1 MPAAPA
7 DGGGMGAEV
16 PNPGEW
22 ESWARE
28 AETLWAAVSA
38 RKPRLEVAS
47 DSGRESVPGRDAGGV
62 FEPLAAW
69 PTARLFTPGTAVT
82 PAESAGVA
90 FAASTEPPASRGPT
104 ASVPGWTRGAFDASF
119 DRPRDD
125 DCPPTDAVSAFAS
138 ASRAASAA
146 EMRRRRES
154 RPAAVAARAWRDVE
168 RAYLRTVRDG
178 PLAGTPLALRRA
190 DAKRVALSNDT
201 DTVSHGFRD
210 RAVTDAMNALPMP
223 RETVMRSFDVWR
235 TRWASKRR
243 ARVAATSLRTKTLTK
258 TFRTWRD
265 DVVRTRTRRTVR
277 AAIALETW
285 HSHLVA
291 SRAARAVSA
300 AAKTRAVK
308 RGATGAFRVWR
319 ALADDAATLAF
330 SADSFAYARR
340 VSEVFRRW
348 KKKAE
353 NARRDRAW
361 CAFAETWRT
370 RRVLAR
376 AAALWRRFAFHKFA
390 ARERAEALGLEKKR
404 TRLHAVF
411 FLWRRRASAIAA
423 GVELVRL
430 ACVKWRFE
438 RMECAFGAFRAAA
451 SAKRAK
457 RTASAAFYETKL
469 LTKASALWRGVVVAH
484 ERRVFGAAVFKMRK
498 AVDKVR
504 VTRCVEAFRLAV
516 FRGRERDREATE
528 AFRSRKKFLAF
539 RGWADVAEECVSLTD
554 QLLTETARL
563 GWPGRVRSR
572 RAFVTWRERAT
583 HRRAYRTSVEEE
595 VVVLASA
602 NRARR
607 AVARWRL
614 NAAEAVL
621 AQLQTLRA
629 KHHRLSFLFRLYRG
643 EMARR
648 KNARL
653 ETQVKLGASAIRR
666 LATCHAG
673 WRAFVH
679 EMRPIRRRLRR
690 YRETMSAGHVVSG
703 KTVSSYGLSVKAND
717 EKRQM
722 TPDTHTQTVSAA
734 LRREMRDAQDAA
746 TVGPLVAAAARAR
759 VTCILRAA
767 RAGGANAANAAR
779 LRQRLGK
786 VWSKMVARETADA
799 FGGFRGDDAGAFVA
813 FSDHAKSSFQAKP
826 PKHERPAFFS
836 ARSSARTSASSTPG
850 GSPAKRAKLSGVS
863 PARRPGPGGGG
874 GARAHAVNAFRANET
889 YREKAFS
896 PKPSPSRSF
905 ASEGFRSARSSMPGS
920 AAGSASVSAS
930 VSRAPSANPSPAKA
944 PTAQTER
951 RDVFVTGDALAEGS
965 GSAEAALRVLRER
978 VAARL
983 GAVAESPAAVSW
995 SPSRQ
1000 RDGSE
1005 SPNRRQSSSKV
1016 LEMRA
1021 RFDGE

>member
-62 FEPLAAW
+62 FEPHAAW
-69 PTARLFTPGTAVT
+69 PAARLFTPGTTVT

-201 DTVSHGFRD
+201 DTVSNGFRD

-330 SADSFAYARR
+330 SADSFLYARR

-390 ARERAEALGLEKKR
+390 ARERAEALRLDKKR
-404 TRLHAVF
+404 TRLLAVF

-484 ERRVFGAAVFKMRK
+484 ERRVFGAAVAKMRK
-498 AVDKVR
+498 AVNKVR
-504 VTRCVEAFRLAV
+504 VARCVEAFRLAV
-516 FRGRERDREATE
+516 FRGRERDRQAIEL
-528 AFRSRKKFLAF
+528 FRSQRKFLAF
-539 RGWADVAEECVSLTD
+539 RGWADVAEAAVSLTD

-572 RAFVTWRERAT
+572 RAFVTWCERAT

-602 NRARR
+602 NRLRR
-607 AVARWRL
+607 SVARWRL

-703 KTVSSYGLSVKAND
+703 KTVSSYGVSVKAMD

-813 FSDHAKSSFQAKP
+813 FSDRAICAFQAKP

-944 PTAQTER
+944 PTAQTGH

-1005 SPNRRQSSSKV
+1005 SPSRRQSSSKV

>member
-1 MPAAPA
+1 
-7 DGGGMGAEV
+7 
-16 PNPGEW
+16 
-22 ESWARE
+22 
-28 AETLWAAVSA
+28 
-38 RKPRLEVAS
+38 
-47 DSGRESVPGRDAGGV
+47 
-62 FEPLAAW
+62 
-69 PTARLFTPGTAVT
+69 
-82 PAESAGVA
+82 
-90 FAASTEPPASRGPT
+90 
-104 ASVPGWTRGAFDASF
+104 
-119 DRPRDD
+119 
-125 DCPPTDAVSAFAS
+125 
-138 ASRAASAA
+138 
-146 EMRRRRES
+146 
-154 RPAAVAARAWRDVE
+154 
-168 RAYLRTVRDG
+168 
-178 PLAGTPLALRRA
+178 
-190 DAKRVALSNDT
+190 
-201 DTVSHGFRD
+201 
-210 RAVTDAMNALPMP
+210 
-223 RETVMRSFDVWR
+223 
-235 TRWASKRR
+235 
-243 ARVAATSLRTKTLTK
+243 
-258 TFRTWRD
+258 
-265 DVVRTRTRRTVR
+265 
-277 AAIALETW
+277 
-285 HSHLVA
+285 
-291 SRAARAVSA
+291 VSA

-330 SADSFAYARR
+330 SADSFLYARR
-340 VSEVFRRW
+340 VSGVFQRW

-376 AAALWRRFAFHKFA
+376 ANSLWRRLAFHKFA
-390 ARERAEALGLEKKR
+390 ARERAEALRLEKKR

-438 RMECAFGAFRAAA
+438 RMECAFDAFRAAA

-484 ERRVFGAAVFKMRK
+484 ERRVFGAAVAKMRK

-504 VTRCVEAFRLAV
+504 VARCVEAFRLAV
-516 FRGRERDREATE
+516 FRGRERDRQATE

-539 RGWADVAEECVSLTD
+539 RGWADLVEAAVSLTD

-607 AVARWRL
+607 SVARWRL

-621 AQLQTLRA
+621 AQIQTLRA

-653 ETQVKLGASAIRR
+653 ETQVKLGQSAIRR

-690 YRETMSAGHVVSG
+690 YRETMSAGHVVFG
-703 KTVSSYGLSVKAND
+703 KTVSSYGVSVKAMD
-717 EKRQM
+717 DTRQM

-746 TVGPLVAAAARAR
+746 TVGTAGRRRRAQRAR
-759 VTCILRAA
+759 DVYFARRARGRRERRERRAIAAEAGQGLVEHGGSGNRGPRSGGSEATTPELSSPFRIAPKA
-767 RAGGANAANAAR
+767 RSKPNPRNTKGPRFFPRGR
-779 LRQRLGK
+779 PLGPRRR
-786 VWSKMVARETADA
+786 A
-799 FGGFRGDDAGAFVA
+799 
-813 FSDHAKSSFQAKP
+813 
-826 PKHERPAFFS
+826 RPAGPPRN
-836 ARSSARTSASSTPG
+836 ARSSRVCHPRVARG
-850 GSPAKRAKLSGVS
+850 R
-863 PARRPGPGGGG
+863 
-874 GARAHAVNAFRANET
+874 
-889 YREKAFS
+889 
-896 PKPSPSRSF
+896 
-905 ASEGFRSARSSMPGS
+905 
-920 AAGSASVSAS
+920 AAG
-930 VSRAPSANPSPAKA
+930 
-944 PTAQTER
+944 
-951 RDVFVTGDALAEGS
+951 
-965 GSAEAALRVLRER
+965 
-978 VAARL
+978 AAR
-983 GAVAESPAAVSW
+983 GHTP
-995 SPSRQ
+995 
-1000 RDGSE
+1000 
-1005 SPNRRQSSSKV
+1005 
-1016 LEMRA
+1016 
-1021 RFDGE
+1021 

>member
-1 MPAAPA
+1 
-7 DGGGMGAEV
+7 
-16 PNPGEW
+16 
-22 ESWARE
+22 
-28 AETLWAAVSA
+28 
-38 RKPRLEVAS
+38 
-47 DSGRESVPGRDAGGV
+47 
-62 FEPLAAW
+62 
-69 PTARLFTPGTAVT
+69 
-82 PAESAGVA
+82 
-90 FAASTEPPASRGPT
+90 
-104 ASVPGWTRGAFDASF
+104 
-119 DRPRDD
+119 
-125 DCPPTDAVSAFAS
+125 
-138 ASRAASAA
+138 
-146 EMRRRRES
+146 
-154 RPAAVAARAWRDVE
+154 
-168 RAYLRTVRDG
+168 
-178 PLAGTPLALRRA
+178 
-190 DAKRVALSNDT
+190 
-201 DTVSHGFRD
+201 
-210 RAVTDAMNALPMP
+210 
-223 RETVMRSFDVWR
+223 
-235 TRWASKRR
+235 
-243 ARVAATSLRTKTLTK
+243 
-258 TFRTWRD
+258 
-265 DVVRTRTRRTVR
+265 
-277 AAIALETW
+277 
-285 HSHLVA
+285 
-291 SRAARAVSA
+291 
-300 AAKTRAVK
+300 
-308 RGATGAFRVWR
+308 
-319 ALADDAATLAF
+319 
-330 SADSFAYARR
+330 
-340 VSEVFRRW
+340 
-348 KKKAE
+348 
-353 NARRDRAW
+353 
-361 CAFAETWRT
+361 
-370 RRVLAR
+370 
-376 AAALWRRFAFHKFA
+376 
-390 ARERAEALGLEKKR
+390 LEKKR

-438 RMECAFGAFRAAA
+438 RMECAFDAFRAAA

-484 ERRVFGAAVFKMRK
+484 ERRVFGAAVAKMRK

-516 FRGRERDREATE
+516 FRGRERDRQATE

-602 NRARR
+602 NRLRR
-607 AVARWRL
+607 SVARWRL

-621 AQLQTLRA
+621 AKLQTLRA

-690 YRETMSAGHVVSG
+690 YRETMSAGHVVAG
-703 KTVSSYGLSVKAND
+703 KTVSSYGVSVKAMD

-813 FSDHAKSSFQAKP
+813 FSDRAAAFQAKP

-944 PTAQTER
+944 PTAQTGH